1 METFMSTRVY
11 RQAARA
17 VATQDTEESI
27 LAAFRDLLN
36 ESWFDEIT
44 LDDVALRANTTRQTV
59 IRRFGAKSGLLAA
72 FTKRIAIE
80 ITTRRASAPSDDVDG
95 AVAVLIEDYEATG
108 DMVVRLLSL
117 EGRIAEIEPM
127 LEIGR
132 SEHRRWVESTFA
144 SRLSV
149 FAGKERED
157 RLSQLLIAT
166 DVWVWVLL
174 RRTQERTPVETAR
187 LTADMINRILKQ

>member
-1 METFMSTRVY
+1 MSSRSY

-17 VATQDTEESI
+17 VSTQDTEESI
-27 LAAFRDLLN
+27 LLAFRELLN

-72 FTKRIAIE
+72 FTKRIANE
-80 ITTRRASAPSDDVDG
+80 ITARRASAPPDDVDG
-95 AVAVLIEDYEATG
+95 AVAILIDDYEATG

-117 EGRIAEIEPM
+117 EGRIAEIEPT

-132 SEHRRWVESTFA
+132 AEHRRWVKLTFA
-144 SRLSV
+144 SHLSV
-149 FAGKERED
+149 FTGKDRED

-174 RRTQERTPVETAR
+174 RRTQKRTAVEAVR
-187 LTADMINRILKQ
+187 VTADMIKKILRK

>member
-1 METFMSTRVY
+1 MPRRSY

-17 VATQDTEESI
+17 VSTQDTEESI
-27 LAAFRDLLN
+27 LLAFRELLN

-72 FTKRIAIE
+72 FTKRIANE
-80 ITTRRASAPSDDVDG
+80 ITARRTSAPPDDVDG
-95 AVAVLIEDYEATG
+95 AVAILIDDYEATG

-117 EGRIAEIEPM
+117 EGRIAEIEPT

-132 SEHRRWVESTFA
+132 AEHRRWVESTFA

-149 FAGKERED
+149 FAGKDRED

-174 RRTQERTPVETAR
+174 RRTQKRTAVEVVR
-187 LTADMINRILKQ
+187 LTADMIKKILRK

>member
-1 METFMSTRVY
+1 MASRSY

-17 VATQDTEESI
+17 VSTQDTEESI
-27 LAAFRDLLN
+27 LLAFRELLN

-72 FTKRIAIE
+72 FTKRIANE
-80 ITTRRASAPSDDVDG
+80 ITARRASAPSDDVDA
-95 AVAVLIEDYEATG
+95 AVAILIDDYEATG

-117 EGRIAEIEPM
+117 EGRIAEIEPT

-132 SEHRRWVESTFA
+132 AEHRRWVESTFA
-144 SRLSV
+144 SHLSV
-149 FAGKERED
+149 FTGKDRED

-174 RRTQERTPVETAR
+174 RRTQKRTAVEAVR
-187 LTADMINRILKQ
+187 VTADMIKKILRK

>member
-1 METFMSTRVY
+1 MSTRVY